1 MEYTLYWIG
10 GITTALFM
18 IRLVLMLI
26 GVDGAADAA
35 SATGAVDTLDAGHM
49 AADAADFKVFS
60 LMTLLVTL
68 MMGSWIAVG
77 MLEAGL
83 APWIA
88 LVGGYGVGFGGGVA
102 TSYALFSMKK
112 LESDGTVK
120 TEDAVGLKGTVYVKI
135 PEAGQGKGQIQVTV
149 KGRLRTFDAVS
160 DGPEIASFKTVA
172 VMSKV
177 ENNLLRVCPTE

>member
-10 GITTALFM
+10 GITTALFA

-26 GVDGAADAA
+26 GVDGATDAADAG
-35 SATGAVDTLDAGHM
+35 GAVDTLDASHM
-49 AADAADFKVFS
+49 ASDAADFKIFS

-68 MMGSWIAVG
+68 MMGSWIALG
-77 MLEAGL
+77 ILEADL
-83 APWIA
+83 PAWLA
-88 LVGGYGVGFGGGVA
+88 LVGGYGIGFGGGVG
-102 TSYALFSMKK
+102 TSYALFSMRK
-112 LESDGTVK
+112 LDSDGTVK
-120 TEDAVGLKGTVYVKI
+120 VDDAVGLKGTVYVKI

>member
-10 GITTALFM
+10 GITTALFV
-18 IRLVLMLI
+18 IRLILMLV
-26 GVDGAADAA
+26 GFDGAADAA
-35 SATGAVDTLDAGHM
+35 DAGSAVDTLDAGHM

-60 LMTLLVTL
+60 LMTLLVTV
-68 MMGSWIAVG
+68 MMGSWIALG
-77 MLEAGL
+77 FLELQLPAWVAIG
-83 APWIA
+83 
-88 LVGGYGVGFGGGVA
+88 GGYGIGFGGGVA
-102 TSYALFSMKK
+102 TSYALFSMRK
-112 LESDGTVK
+112 LESDGTVR

-135 PEAGQGKGQIQVTV
+135 PEAGKGKGQIQVTV

-177 ENNLLRVCPTE
+177 ENNLLRVCPSE